1 MVHAVADIG
10 EITVQSEGIH
20 SGTCMVFARLYLI
33 VGSFLRAGR
42 AAPAMAADLPGAAHP
57 LCPCVKPLSTLPF
70 TPPAPDPGVP
80 RRPPYL
86 PPGTPRESSARV
98 SARPNASRVPE
109 NRIVFEQI

>member
-57 LCPCVKPLSTLPF
+57 LCPCVKPLSALPF
-70 TPPAPDPGVP
+70 TPPAPDPGRAQAAP
-80 RRPPYL
+80 L
-86 PPGTPRESSARV
+86 FAAWDTPRVVRTCFSTAERLPRS
-98 SARPNASRVPE
+98 
-109 NRIVFEQI
+109 